1 MFASSEGK
9 CARKPHASTQIG
21 TRGLPEVVAIT
32 KGTPALT
39 SASSAAGV
47 FGVGVAAIAS
57 RALVSAFCCA
67 SRVGSAALAEK
78 MSASVFSPSFA
89 RCVST
94 AAASGEAVSAHA
106 ARSRAQACS
115 IGSSPP
121 DAARSAS
128 TFSSMNSKA
137 LPAFSTTK
145 ASRAASSPAGSVASS
160 SSDGMKGASSQK
172 ATSIAGAS
180 VSPSVPSKSKRT
192 PTISSKRLTRRPAR
206 AAHTEASCARLSG
219 FRGPVGGERVPAAP
233 RRGAGPILSHCASRA
248 AVAAALC
255 RRSSGRPLGSA
266 ALSLRDGL
274 AHPRRL
280 EWLCGYLAGSPRT
293 RLARRAFLRLPS
305 AACASLVGA
314 VGTRRLPRALARP
327 AECGRVSCAR
337 APRAP
342 STACAH
348 ARLLPCAS
356 VRAAIVSSP
365 SPPSPAL
372 PSPPPPCRL
381 RPHGHRGAHRH
392 PLRRPPAPAVAPPA
406 SQPTAT
412 EPAPAFATTTL
423 ATTAPATAQHVY
435 RRLSSARVPVPPWHR
450 RDHGPRCGVV
460 LVVACCG
467 AGIQQQSNV
476 CCRLRARRCVGR

>member
-1 MFASSEGK
+1 MTASASCDMVSLRVSRRRSRISNAVLVYCINSDATASAASPPTCPSPFPGGAGGLLLLASSG
-9 CARKPHASTQIG
+9 ALRG
-21 TRGLPEVVAIT
+21 TR
-32 KGTPALT
+32 T
-39 SASSAAGV
+39 SRRE
-47 FGVGVAAIAS
+47 AIA
-57 RALVSAFCCA
+57 RPFRGCWCA
-67 SRVGSAALAEK
+67 EQA
-78 MSASVFSPSFA
+78 
-89 RCVST
+89 
-94 AAASGEAVSAHA
+94 AAASANA
-106 ARSRAQACS
+106 
-115 IGSSPP
+115 
-121 DAARSAS
+121 
-128 TFSSMNSKA
+128 TKA
-137 LPAFSTTK
+137 LIP
-145 ASRAASSPAGSVASS
+145 
-160 SSDGMKGASSQK
+160 
-172 ATSIAGAS
+172 
-180 VSPSVPSKSKRT
+180 
-192 PTISSKRLTRRPAR
+192 SKRLTRRPAR

-266 ALSLRDGL
+266 ALSLREGL